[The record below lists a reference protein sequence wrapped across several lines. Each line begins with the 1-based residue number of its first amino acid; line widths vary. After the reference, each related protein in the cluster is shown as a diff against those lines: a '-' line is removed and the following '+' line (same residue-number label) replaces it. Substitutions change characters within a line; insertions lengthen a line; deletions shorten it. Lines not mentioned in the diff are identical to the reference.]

1 MSTTPES
8 PVLPVADGLN
18 VDLIKL
24 QLITLTQFCSL
35 TTLGRTAAW
44 QLARDHE
51 VDVVR
56 IGGRTMFTLES
67 VEALI
72 ARKTVR

>member
-1 MSTTPES
+1 MPTIPEP
-8 PVLPVADGLN
+8 PVPPASDEWN
-18 VDLIKL
+18 AILIKL
-24 QLITLTQFCSL
+24 QLITLAQFCSL

-56 IGGRTMFTLES
+56 IRGRTMFTLES

-72 ARKTVR
+72 ARSTVR